1 MHCTNC
7 GKEIPDNSKFC
18 DKCGSP
24 VAASIFCSNCG
35 TQNRAGAVVCSKCGA
50 RMANTPPAAA
60 PAPQYAPP
68 PPQYTAPPPPQ
79 YAAPPAAAPAPQY
92 AAPATGVSDKSR
104 TVAGLLCFF
113 LGTLGAHRFYTGHI
127 GTAIAQLVLSIIGY
141 ATLYFVVGTIV
152 LAALG
157 IWVLVDLIM
166 ILVGK
171 FKDKKGL
178 LLK

>member
-35 TQNRAGAVVCSKCGA
+35 AQNRAGAVVCSKCGA
-50 RMANTPPAAA
+50 RMAGAVPAAA

-68 PPQYTAPPPPQ
+68 PPQYTAPPSQYTAPPV
-79 YAAPPAAAPAPQY
+79 AAPVQAQTAPVA
-92 AAPATGVSDKSR
+92 GVSPKSR
-104 TVAGLLCFF
+104 MVAGLLCFF
-113 LGTLGAHRFYTGHI
+113 LGTLGVHRFYTGKI

-141 ATLYFVVGTIV
+141 ATLYFIVGGVIV
-152 LAALG
+152 GAVG
-157 IWVLVDLIM
+157 IWVLIDFIM
-166 ILVGK
+166 ILIGK
-171 FKDKKGL
+171 FKDKNGL
-178 LLK
+178 LLRQ